1 MADIKT
7 LETNLCKVLRMID
20 GKAELIAVTKSVD
33 AEIIKQLA
41 SLGQKVFG
49 ENHVQDAEQ
58 KILVLNEIY
67 DGLRW
72 HMIGH
77 LQSNKVKKAVRL
89 FDVIQSVDSLKLVS
103 LIDKEAGKINK
114 RIDILIQI
122 NISKE
127 NQKSGIEPSAIH
139 MFFAKLKQMELRNIK
154 VIGIMGMAPFCG
166 HELVRPYFRKMKE
179 IFDSLRSRYNISILS
194 MGMSNDY
201 IKAVEEGSNMVR
213 VGTVLFR

>member
-1 MADIKT
+1 MVDLKT
-7 LETNLCKVLRMID
+7 LEMNLDKVLGILG
-20 GKAELIAVTKSVD
+20 GKAELLAVTKSVD

-49 ENHVQDAEQ
+49 ENRVQDAEQ

-114 RIDILIQI
+114 RIDVLIQI
-122 NISKE
+122 NISEEDHKY
-127 NQKSGIEPSAIH
+127 GIEPSAVH
-139 MFFAKLKQMELRNIK
+139 MFFANLEQMELRNIRI
-154 VIGIMGMAPFCG
+154 IGIMGMAPFCG

-179 IFDSLRSRYNISILS
+179 IFDLLKSRYNLSVLS

-201 IKAVEEGSNMVR
+201 VEAVEEGSNMVR

>member
-7 LETNLCKVLRMID
+7 LETNLCKVAGIIEA
-20 GKAELIAVTKSVD
+20 KAELVAVTKSVD

-49 ENHVQDAEQ
+49 ENRVLDAEQ
-58 KILVLNEIY
+58 KILVLNDLYE
-67 DGLRW
+67 GLRW

-89 FDVIQSVDSLKLVS
+89 FDVIQSVDSLKLAN

-114 RIDILIQI
+114 KIDILIQI
-122 NISKE
+122 NISEE
-127 NQKSGIEPSAIH
+127 NQKSGIEPSAVH
-139 MFFAKLKQMELRNIK
+139 MFFARLEQMELRNIK
-154 VIGIMGMAPFCG
+154 VIGIMGMAPFYG
-166 HELVRPYFRKMKE
+166 HELVRPYFRKMKA
-179 IFDSLRSRYNISILS
+179 IFDSLKSRYNLSILS

-201 IKAVEEGSNMVR
+201 VEAVEEGSNMVR

>member
-7 LETNLCKVLRMID
+7 LETNLCKVSGIIEA
-20 GKAELIAVTKSVD
+20 KAELVAVTKSVD

-49 ENHVQDAEQ
+49 ENRVLDAEQ
-58 KILVLNEIY
+58 KILVLNDLYE
-67 DGLRW
+67 GLRW

-89 FDVIQSVDSLKLVS
+89 FDVIQSVDSLKLAN

-114 RIDILIQI
+114 KIDILIQI
-122 NISKE
+122 NISEE
-127 NQKSGIEPSAIH
+127 NQKYGIEPSAVH
-139 MFFAKLKQMELRNIK
+139 MFFARLEQMELRNIK

-166 HELVRPYFRKMKE
+166 HELVRPYFRKMKA
-179 IFDSLRSRYNISILS
+179 IFDSLKSRYNLSILS

-201 IKAVEEGSNMVR
+201 VEAVEEGSNMVR